1 MVVSTLI
8 DFYGEEVGEDEV
20 GRKRG
25 DWQNFKF
32 TSGFGEAMASE
43 IHHSNQSAEF
53 IRFRPTDVQ
62 SATPFPPVHRLKLSG
77 IEISS

>member
-1 MVVSTLI
+1 MEVSTLI

-32 TSGFGEAMASE
+32 
-43 IHHSNQSAEF
+43 N
-53 IRFRPTDVQ
+53 
-62 SATPFPPVHRLKLSG
+62 
-77 IEISS
+77 